1 MPLLLGL
8 PPAMLP
14 PHRACEVGAFHALRM
29 HPDLGGKEEAL
40 GAPGRVNPYFL
51 PQGPFFTPTR
61 DLSRGGGTD
70 RGVTA
75 RILQGLRKVGWAG
88 WVPGS
93 QSGSQPPT
101 PAEGV
106 LGAVFLAPPPHL
118 QGVTGL
124 QGVQGGFNSRF

>member
-14 PHRACEVGAFHALRM
+14 PPRACEVGAFHALKM

-93 QSGSQPPT
+93 SLSIPSFSG
-101 PAEGV
+101 AGCH
-106 LGAVFLAPPPHL
+106 PH
-118 QGVTGL
+118 VIDEKTGL
-124 QGVQGGFNSRF
+124 WGPGQVMELVSSPALLPWF